1 MAPRPLRAAF
11 NPEALAVCDQIF
23 EEDLK
28 ELLEGAVS
36 VPCVSDV
43 SRMRTRVA
51 QKVLAIASSGWTD
64 IQIKQLLLR
73 TFRNEANC
81 RQRASR
87 PSLESTSSPLS

>member
-1 MAPRPLRAAF
+1 MASRSLRTAF

-23 EEDLK
+23 EEVLK

-81 RQRASR
+81 RQFASR

>member
-1 MAPRPLRAAF
+1 MASRPLRTAF

-23 EEDLK
+23 EEVLK

-43 SRMRTRVA
+43 SRMRTRV
-51 QKVLAIASSGWTD
+51 LAIAFSGWTD
-64 IQIKQLLLR
+64 SQIKQLLLR

-81 RQRASR
+81 RQHAAA
-87 PSLESTSSPLS
+87 PSVESTSSPLP

>member
-1 MAPRPLRAAF
+1 MASRPLRVAF
-11 NPEALAVCDQIF
+11 NPEVLAVCDQIF
-23 EEDLK
+23 EEVLK

-36 VPCVSDV
+36 VPSISEV

-81 RQRASR
+81 RQHAAA
-87 PSLESTSSPLS
+87 PSVESTSSPLP